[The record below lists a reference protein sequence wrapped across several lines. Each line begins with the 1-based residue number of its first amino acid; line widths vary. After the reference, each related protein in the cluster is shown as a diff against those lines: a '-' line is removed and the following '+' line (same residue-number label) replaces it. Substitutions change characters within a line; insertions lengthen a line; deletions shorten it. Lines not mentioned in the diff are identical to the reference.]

1 MVKMLITITL
11 FLICLKLSAPPS
23 GVIAIIDSEPIRPY
37 EAILRACIEVE
48 SSGDRF
54 AYNSIERA
62 TGILQITPVR
72 LLDFNIQS
80 GKHYTQKDCFDI
92 EVSKEIFF
100 WYVSKCD
107 YRDIKSMA
115 VAWNGIS
122 KENKYYAKILKAL

>member
-1 MVKMLITITL
+1 MNKIAISIILMLV
-11 FLICLKLSAPPS
+11 CLNVAAPPNQTL
-23 GVIAIIDSEPIRPY
+23 IIFESEPIRPF